1 MALKL
6 VLLNLNSSA
15 STSTTQ
21 LFHILNLNTMEK
33 EFLTEEELNNLP
45 QEEPMESPLAVDDY
59 MDDLLW
65 AHISD
70 LNIM

>member
-1 MALKL
+1 
-6 VLLNLNSSA
+6 
-15 STSTTQ
+15 
-21 LFHILNLNTMEK
+21 MEK